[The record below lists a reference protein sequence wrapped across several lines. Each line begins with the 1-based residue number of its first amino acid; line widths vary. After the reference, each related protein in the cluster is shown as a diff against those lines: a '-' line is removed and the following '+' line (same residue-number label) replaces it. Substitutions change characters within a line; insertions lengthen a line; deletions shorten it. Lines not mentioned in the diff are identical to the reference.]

1 MPNGGSDC
9 CGTCWHN
16 RVNEGKA
23 GYERPGE
30 AKGVKDYCEIR
41 GLAIQSPFYTY
52 CANHPHRMPDG
63 GEVPV
68 GPVYTGDSFGNREV
82 WVLSPDT
89 EEVRLNL
96 LHILENLERV
106 AARDFYPLGVSLGG
120 SAIWQLIQ
128 FREQRAVPILQR
140 LLDRWPENDLFKAA
154 LEQIS
159 SVQEA

>member
-16 RVNEGKA
+16 RVNEGKS

-41 GLAIQSPFYTY
+41 GIAIESAFYTY

-63 GEVPV
+63 GEFPI
-68 GPVYTGDSFGNREV
+68 GPIYMGDSNGNRGV
-82 WVLSPDT
+82 WVPSPDT
-89 EEVRLNL
+89 EGIRLNL
-96 LHILENLERV
+96 LHVLENLELV
-106 AARDFYPLGVSLGG
+106 AARDSYPIGMNIG
-120 SAIWQLIQ
+120 SVVMQQLVQ

-140 LLDRWPENDLFKAA
+140 LSERWPKADLFKEA
-154 LEQIS
+154 LQQIKNT
-159 SVQEA
+159 